1 MANSNKVWLLGQF
14 TVLLVFFS
22 GVYLGNWTEIMPYR
36 IVKKEIHLCM
46 ELVPEERFCRTNIQ
60 NRDMEFQE
68 YLGILNF
75 STGIWKYNKSWYVL
89 RSTKVRFLCK
99 FELHQIFGLES
110 SNFRVLCNLK
120 FQNWNFGIRDALLF
134 H

>member
-75 STGIWKYNKSWYVL
+75 STGIWK
-89 RSTKVRFLCK
+89 
-99 FELHQIFGLES
+99 
-110 SNFRVLCNLK
+110 
-120 FQNWNFGIRDALLF
+120 
-134 H
+134 